1 MNKYEHIELSNE
13 KIIMI
18 INASFEIFTKN
29 DFDKA
34 STNMI
39 VKKAGISRG
48 LLYHYFEDKQDLFDF
63 LIYYSTKIILDDL
76 HKKIDWE
83 ERDVLKRIRQ
93 SVYIKFEILEAF
105 PFMFEFFKKYSYRV
119 NKYSDKEPLDEV
131 STNTKKKILTFNVD
145 LDMFKNKKSVEKSI
159 AVVLFTLEGIGK
171 KHWEKYIDEE
181 GIFDMTEI
189 MDVCDEYLDYF
200 REIFY

>member
-1 MNKYEHIELSNE
+1 
-13 KIIMI
+13 MI

-63 LIYYSTKIILDDL
+63 LIYYSKKIILDDL

-145 LDMFKNKKSVEKSI
+145 LDMFKNKKNIEKSI
-159 AVVLFTLEGIGK
+159 SVILFTLEGIGK